1 MTSAIGNIN
10 AFSYGS
16 SMASSAAMGKLYVPV
31 SKSVLLYSHFDHVSG
46 VAATSGQSGVSITKL
61 RILNSLIEHMSAIK
75 NEEPKTV
82 QDISPERAD
91 ALIQNY
97 QQQLSKAL
105 QTPYILSGAQPQA
118 GDLFTLLA

>member
-16 SMASSAAMGKLYVPV
+16 SMANSAAMGKLYVPV

-75 NEEPKTV
+75 NEKPQTV
-82 QDISPERAD
+82 QNISPERAD
-91 ALIQNY
+91 ALIKNY

>member
-16 SMASSAAMGKLYVPV
+16 SMANSAAMGKLYVPV

-46 VAATSGQSGVSITKL
+46 VAARSGQNGVSISKL

-75 NEEPKTV
+75 NEKPQTV
-82 QDISPERAD
+82 QNISPERAD
-91 ALIQNY
+91 ALIKNY
-97 QQQLSKAL
+97 QQQLQQAL
-105 QTPYILSGAQPQA
+105 QNPYILSGAQPQA

>member
-91 ALIQNY
+91 QLIQNY

>member
-16 SMASSAAMGKLYVPV
+16 SMANSAAMGKLYVPV

-46 VAATSGQSGVSITKL
+46 VAVTSGQSGVSITKL

>member
-16 SMASSAAMGKLYVPV
+16 SMANSAAMGKLYVPV

-91 ALIQNY
+91 QLIQNY